1 VTAEQGK
8 TSSLLTRIRAGLAS
22 RLTPDRLAHV
32 FGVEGLA
39 VILALRHGVDP
50 EKVLLAAVLHD
61 YCKAEL
67 KTTLLR
73 GIESAADF
81 PPTAEDR
88 EHPAMWHGLAATGLA
103 RSEFGVT
110 DPEILEAIAWHTTGR
125 PGLGP
130 VGLTLYVADF
140 LEPTRNFPDVSQA
153 RREILPMPLYH
164 AAHAV
169 CVRKIASIERKNQ
182 LLHSKT
188 VDMRDWLEQTI
199 RKEG

>member
-1 VTAEQGK
+1 MAAQG
-8 TSSLLTRIRAGLAS
+8 SNIERLTRIRTGLAA

-39 VILALRHGVDP
+39 VILALHHGVDAD
-50 EKVLLAAVLHD
+50 KVLLAAVLHD
-61 YCKAEL
+61 YCKAED
-67 KTTLLR
+67 KSRLL
-73 GIESAADF
+73 AAIDSGTDF
-81 PPTAEDR
+81 PATAEDR
-88 EHPAMWHGLAATGLA
+88 EHPAMWHGLAATAAA
-103 RSEFGVT
+103 RAQFGIS

-130 VGLTLYVADF
+130 VGLVLYVADF

-169 CVRKIASIERKNQ
+169 CVRKIESIKRKNQ

-188 VDMRDWLEQTI
+188 VDMRDWLEQII